1 MSNCNISSKGI
12 ILTKITNSIFVYR
25 NCINEFNSIIII
37 VGFIVSNHKLRLIK
51 TGRWN
56 NVSEYKDIV
65 LDMYVEMV
73 LGQLQVCSSTVR
85 FGLTCCT
92 ATMTVP
98 PIQRTR
104 NSRRTKYQF
113 LDRSTLIITNHG
125 KIRTEYHNFTTY
137 IVALLASQILLNIIT
152 SPVE

>member
-51 TGRWN
+51 QAYGTMCLN
-56 NVSEYKDIV
+56 IKDIL
-65 LDMYVEMV
+65 LDIYVEMV
-73 LGQLQVCSSTVR
+73 LGQLQVCSSTVI

-92 ATMTVP
+92 ATVTVP

-113 LDRSTLIITNHG
+113 LDRSTLIIHKSWEN
-125 KIRTEYHNFTTY
+125 TEYHNFTTY

-152 SPVE
+152 SPVK